1 MRWDIWEGGGGAA
14 QSAVIAGIADI
25 ACHRRDWKPE
35 TIRNAAPH
43 GIRRLL
49 EIDFGEEKKQN

>member
-43 GIRRLL
+43 GIRRL
-49 EIDFGEEKKQN
+49 